1 MSTNPT
7 SGNNRSAR
15 PTRSVCGRVPTFEL
29 RLRRRLLCPR
39 SRLVHGI
46 RFARGTA
53 LARIKGIAMV
63 EWRRLLGGFLVS
75 IFLVVSLCAQS
86 GKSSSVSTRIDVQPT
101 QLVSAPAS
109 ANWVSY
115 NGDYTGRRYSALRE
129 INTSNV
135 AQLRAQWVFH
145 APNSDRLEVT
155 PVVVDGIM
163 FVTSANDAYALD
175 AQTGLILWHYS
186 RPIS

>member
-15 PTRSVCGRVPTFEL
+15 PTRAVCGRVPTFEL

-39 SRLVHGI
+39 SRLVVHGF
-46 RFARGTA
+46 RFARGMA
-53 LARIKGIAMV
+53 LARIKGTAMV
-63 EWRRLLGGFLVS
+63 EWRRLLGGFLVW
-75 IFLVVSLCAQS
+75 IFLVASLCAQS

-109 ANWVSY
+109 ANWLSY

-129 INTSNV
+129 IKTSNV

-145 APNSDRLEVT
+145 YEHDSIDNHGSNLEAIGVRR
-155 PVVVDGIM
+155 
-163 FVTSANDAYALD
+163 
-175 AQTGLILWHYS
+175 ILSWA
-186 RPIS
+186 